1 YLFSGIVVV
10 NLFGE
15 VFGNA
20 TRSITGNQALVSKIY
35 LPSEL
40 FPWASMI
47 VALVHFL
54 PQLLVLVVGALLFG
68 WLPSPTGAV
77 AFGLGLVILV
87 VFTMGL
93 GMITAA
99 LNAAF
104 RDVENFVDL
113 IVMVATWLSPVLYR
127 ISMVQDAIGG
137 TLWWWLYQL
146 NPLTIVVE
154 LFHVAFWR
162 YAPPVVEGVP
172 GDPSLVSPGEPFG
185 LWWAGLLIAALT
197 FVLGAVLF
205 ERSKRHFAQ
214 EVCEERGDEVEQR
227 VGALRRRDPHRSRDG
242 AHRARHQAVLAAPRP
257 FAEGAGVLGAAAQE
271 ARRLLP
277 RARGRGPHRA
287 RGRDRG
293 ADRLQRLGQVDAAED
308 DLRSALPRPRPGAA
322 ARARR
327 RADRGGRRLPP
338 RPLGPGER
346 LPQRRDP
353 GHDP

>member
-1 YLFSGIVVV
+1 MTVNGTGGAAWLPSRAEQAEGWRAPGQDAGWLNPIRERFLLRLLVRKELRVRYRGSALGMLWSYVKPAVQFIVFYIALGVFLQLSRDTPAYAVYLFSGIVVV

-54 PQLLVLVVGALLFG
+54 PQLAVLVVGALLFG
-68 WLPSPTGAV
+68 WLPSFTAAI
-77 AFGLGLVILV
+77 AFLLGIVILV

-127 ISMVQDAIGG
+127 ISMVQEAIGG
-137 TLWWWLYQL
+137 TVWWWLYQL

-154 LFHVAFWR
+154 LFHTAFWR
-162 YAPPVVEGVP
+162 YGPEVVEAVAV
-172 GDPSLVSPGEPFG
+172 DPSLTGPGEPFG
-185 LWWAGLLIAALT
+185 LWWAGLLIAAVT
-197 FVLGAVLF
+197 FVVGTVVF
-205 ERSKRHFAQ
+205 ERSKRRFAQ
-214 EVCEERGDEVEQR
+214 E
-227 VGALRRRDPHRSRDG
+227 L
-242 AHRARHQAVLAAPRP
+242 
-257 FAEGAGVLGAAAQE
+257 
-271 ARRLLP
+271 
-277 RARGRGPHRA
+277 
-287 RGRDRG
+287 
-293 ADRLQRLGQVDAAED
+293 
-308 DLRSALPRPRPGAA
+308 
-322 ARARR
+322 
-327 RADRGGRRLPP
+327 
-338 RPLGPGER
+338 
-346 LPQRRDP
+346 
-353 GHDP
+353 

>member
-1 YLFSGIVVV
+1 MSDAGAVSSARLPTRAEQSEGWRAPGQDAGWLNPVRERFLLRLLVRKELRVRYRGSALGMLWSYVKPAVQFIVFYIALGVFLQLQRDTPAYAVYLFSGIVAV

-68 WLPSPTGAV
+68 WLPSTTSV
-77 AFGLGLVILV
+77 IAFGLGMVILV

-127 ISMVQDAIGG
+127 ISMVEESIGG
-137 TLWWWLYQL
+137 TFWWWLYQL

-162 YAPPVVEGVP
+162 YSGPVVEGIAL
-172 GDPSLVSPGEPFG
+172 DPSLAGPGEPFG
-185 LWWAGLLIAALT
+185 LWWAGLLIAAVT
-197 FVLGAVLF
+197 FVIGTVLF
-205 ERSKRHFAQ
+205 ERSKRRFAQ
-214 EVCEERGDEVEQR
+214 E
-227 VGALRRRDPHRSRDG
+227 L
-242 AHRARHQAVLAAPRP
+242 
-257 FAEGAGVLGAAAQE
+257 
-271 ARRLLP
+271 
-277 RARGRGPHRA
+277 
-287 RGRDRG
+287 
-293 ADRLQRLGQVDAAED
+293 
-308 DLRSALPRPRPGAA
+308 
-322 ARARR
+322 
-327 RADRGGRRLPP
+327 
-338 RPLGPGER
+338 
-346 LPQRRDP
+346 
-353 GHDP
+353 

>member
-1 YLFSGIVVV
+1 MTATGTGGAARLPSRAEQAEGWRAPGQDAGWLNPIRERFLLRLLVRKELRVRYRGSALGMLWSYVKPAVQFIVFYIALGVFLQLNRDTPAYAVYLFSGIVVV

-68 WLPSPTGAV
+68 WLPSTTAAI
-77 AFGLGLVILV
+77 AFGLGIVILV

-99 LNAAF
+99 LNAAY

-127 ISMVQDAIGG
+127 ISMVQEAIGG
-137 TLWWWLYQL
+137 TIWWWLYQL

-154 LFHVAFWR
+154 LFHTAFWR
-162 YAPPVVEGVP
+162 YTPEVVEGVAAN
-172 GDPSLVSPGEPFG
+172 PSLAGPGEPFG
-185 LWWAGLLIAALT
+185 LWWAGLLIAVAT
-197 FVLGAVLF
+197 FVIGTVVF
-205 ERSKRHFAQ
+205 ERSKRRFAQ
-214 EVCEERGDEVEQR
+214 E
-227 VGALRRRDPHRSRDG
+227 L
-242 AHRARHQAVLAAPRP
+242 
-257 FAEGAGVLGAAAQE
+257 
-271 ARRLLP
+271 
-277 RARGRGPHRA
+277 
-287 RGRDRG
+287 
-293 ADRLQRLGQVDAAED
+293 
-308 DLRSALPRPRPGAA
+308 
-322 ARARR
+322 
-327 RADRGGRRLPP
+327 
-338 RPLGPGER
+338 
-346 LPQRRDP
+346 
-353 GHDP
+353 

>member
-1 YLFSGIVVV
+1 MTATGTGRTARLPSRAEQAEGWRAPGQDAGWLNPIRERFLLRLLVRKELRVRYRGSALGMLWSYVKPAVQFIVFYIALGVFLQLQRDTPAYAVYLFSGIVVV

-54 PQLLVLVVGALLFG
+54 PQLAVLVVGALLFG
-68 WLPSPTGAV
+68 WLPSFTAAI
-77 AFGLGLVILV
+77 AFVLGIVILV

-127 ISMVQDAIGG
+127 ISMVEDAIGG
-137 TLWWWLYQL
+137 TVWWWLYQL

-162 YAPPVVEGVP
+162 YSPSVVEAVAA
-172 GDPSLVSPGEPFG
+172 DPSLTAAGEPFG
-185 LWWAGLLIAALT
+185 LWWAGLLIAAVT
-197 FVLGAVLF
+197 FVAGNVLF
-205 ERSKRHFAQ
+205 ERSKRRFAQ
-214 EVCEERGDEVEQR
+214 E
-227 VGALRRRDPHRSRDG
+227 L
-242 AHRARHQAVLAAPRP
+242 
-257 FAEGAGVLGAAAQE
+257 
-271 ARRLLP
+271 
-277 RARGRGPHRA
+277 
-287 RGRDRG
+287 
-293 ADRLQRLGQVDAAED
+293 
-308 DLRSALPRPRPGAA
+308 
-322 ARARR
+322 
-327 RADRGGRRLPP
+327 
-338 RPLGPGER
+338 
-346 LPQRRDP
+346 
-353 GHDP
+353 

>member
-1 YLFSGIVVV
+1 MNSARLPSRSEQAAGWRTPGQDAGWLNPVRERFLLRLLVRKELRVRYRGSALGMLWSYVKPAVQFVVFYLAMGVFLQLQRDTPAYAVYLFSGIVVV

-54 PQLLVLVVGALLFG
+54 PQLVVLVIGALLFG
-68 WLPSPTGAV
+68 WLPSTTAAI
-77 AFGLGLVILV
+77 AFALGLVILV

-127 ISMVQDAIGG
+127 VSMVEESIGG
-137 TLWWWLYQL
+137 TFWWWLYQL

-162 YAPPVVEGVP
+162 YSSPAVQGIEANPA
-172 GDPSLVSPGEPFG
+172 LAAPGEPYG
-185 LWWAGLLIAALT
+185 LWWAGLLIAVVTFALGT
-197 FVLGAVLF
+197 VIF
-205 ERSKRHFAQ
+205 ERSKRRFAQ
-214 EVCEERGDEVEQR
+214 E
-227 VGALRRRDPHRSRDG
+227 L
-242 AHRARHQAVLAAPRP
+242 
-257 FAEGAGVLGAAAQE
+257 
-271 ARRLLP
+271 
-277 RARGRGPHRA
+277 
-287 RGRDRG
+287 
-293 ADRLQRLGQVDAAED
+293 
-308 DLRSALPRPRPGAA
+308 
-322 ARARR
+322 
-327 RADRGGRRLPP
+327 
-338 RPLGPGER
+338 
-346 LPQRRDP
+346 
-353 GHDP
+353 